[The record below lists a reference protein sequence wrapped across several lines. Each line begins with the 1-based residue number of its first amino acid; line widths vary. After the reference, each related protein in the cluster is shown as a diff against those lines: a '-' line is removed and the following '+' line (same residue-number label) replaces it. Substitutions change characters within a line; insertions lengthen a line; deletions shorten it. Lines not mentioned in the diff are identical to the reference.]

1 MAPGAFLL
9 PLPHWGPFYPGEL
22 GPKQG
27 RRPKNFEK
35 SFPAL
40 LHEHAKQGN
49 VRSLLCLC
57 KGKSLVT
64 QMGKRGKKGSFLGF
78 SKGRWCILVQ

>member
-1 MAPGAFLL
+1 ML
-9 PLPHWGPFYPGEL
+9 PIPHWEALSPGEL

-49 VRSLLCLC
+49 VRSLCRTC
-57 KGKSLVT
+57 KGIDLVG